1 MRKYRADTA
10 YERYKKREKLSNK
23 KNKDNKSEDEFEK
36 NFNDYFEINQD
47 KKESETTPSSNLW
60 WILLII
66 FFVAQGIYR
75 CNVHDCLNLKNQ
87 EYKNLKYL
95 DKTKILKEGFEF
107 KTTDEILKELKQ
119 ESE

>member
-60 WILLII
+60 WILLAI
-66 FFVAQGIYR
+66 FFAAQIIYR
-75 CNVHDCLNLKNQ
+75 CNIHDCLNLKKQ
-87 EYKNLKYL
+87 EYKIPKNTKNLKSY
-95 DKTKILKEGFEF
+95 E
-107 KTTDEILKELKQ
+107 EILKELKQ

>member
-47 KKESETTPSSNLW
+47 KKKVKQLTP
-60 WILLII
+60 
-66 FFVAQGIYR
+66 VIYGG
-75 CNVHDCLNLKNQ
+75 
-87 EYKNLKYL
+87 YY
-95 DKTKILKEGFEF
+95 
-107 KTTDEILKELKQ
+107 
-119 ESE
+119 